1 MKNVFVIVNYK
12 DSDTTIRLLN
22 NIKNYKIIDKIIVVD
37 NNSNDSSV
45 FKINSLK
52 IKNLEVIESTSNNG
66 YSSALNIG
74 CKYAIDLYK
83 ECNLIIS
90 NSDILID
97 SEEDLKELIN
107 TLSNK
112 NVIVAPNIIEDNKL
126 SRGWHIPTP
135 MDDFKQN
142 IIGYG
147 EKYFDKKLRYSDTYY
162 TKKLSKVD
170 TVSGCFFLIT
180 SNHLKYINYFDENVF
195 LYYEE
200 NIFGIK
206 TKRLNK
212 NIVINNDVDVVH
224 DHAKTINKNLKRI
237 NKYKILKNS
246 QYYFEKNYNN
256 ANFFELLLIKV
267 SAFITKLL
275 LYIKYLID

>member
-22 NIKNYKIIDKIIVVD
+22 NIKDYKVIDKIIVVD
-37 NNSNDSSV
+37 NASQDGSV
-45 FKINSLK
+45 FKIESLK
-52 IKNLEVIESTSNNG
+52 IKNLEVIESKENNG

-74 CKYAIDLYK
+74 CKYAIKLYK

-90 NSDILID
+90 NSDIIID
-97 SEEDLKELIN
+97 SEHDLKDLID
-107 TLSNK
+107 TLSNT

-142 IIGYG
+142 LIIGGSSYL
-147 EKYFDKKLRYSDTYY
+147 DKHLRYRDEYY
-162 TKKLSKVD
+162 SKHLSKVE

-180 SNHLKYINYFDENVF
+180 SKHLQAINFFDENVF

-206 TKRLNK
+206 TRNLKK
-212 NIVINNDVDVVH
+212 NIIINNDVDVVH

-237 NKYKILKNS
+237 NKYKILKKS
-246 QYYFEKNYNN
+246 QYYFNKTYNK
-256 ANFFELLLIKV
+256 ANIFELFLIRI

>member
-22 NIKNYKIIDKIIVVD
+22 NIKDYKELDKIIVVD
-37 NNSNDSSV
+37 NASNDGSV
-45 FKINSLK
+45 FKIQSLK
-52 IKNLEVIESTSNNG
+52 IKKLEVIESKENNG

-74 CKYAIDLYK
+74 CKYAIKLYK

-90 NSDILID
+90 NSDIIID
-97 SEEDLKELIN
+97 NENDLKELIN
-107 TLSNK
+107 TLSNT

-135 MDDFKQN
+135 LDDFKQN
-142 IIGYG
+142 LIIGGSSYL
-147 EKYFDKKLRYSDTYY
+147 DKHLRYDDSYY
-162 TKKLSKVD
+162 IKHLSKVE

-180 SNHLKYINYFDENVF
+180 SKHLQDINYFDENVF

-206 TKRLNK
+206 TKKLKK

-237 NKYKILKNS
+237 NKYKILKKS
-246 QYYFEKNYNN
+246 QFYFNKTYNN
-256 ANFFELLLIKV
+256 ANIFELMLIKV

>member
-12 DSDTTIRLLN
+12 DCDTTIRLIN
-22 NIKNYKIIDKIIVVD
+22 NIKDYKILDKIIVVD
-37 NNSNDSSV
+37 NNSNDGSV
-45 FKINSLK
+45 FKMNSLK
-52 IKNLEVIESTSNNG
+52 IKKLEVLESKENNG

-74 CKYAIDLYK
+74 CKYAIKLYK
-83 ECNLIIS
+83 DCNLIIS
-90 NSDILID
+90 NSDIIID
-97 SEEDLKELIN
+97 SETDLKDLID
-107 TLSNK
+107 TLSNT

-126 SRGWHIPTP
+126 SRGWNIPTTL
-135 MDDFKQN
+135 DDFKQN
-142 IIGYG
+142 LIIGG
-147 EKYFDKKLRYSDTYY
+147 SKYLDKHLRYDDLYY
-162 TKKLSKVD
+162 SKHLSKVE

-180 SNHLKYINYFDENVF
+180 SKHLQDIDFFDENVF

-206 TKRLNK
+206 TKKLKK
-212 NIVINNDVDVVH
+212 NIVINNDIDVVH

-237 NKYKILKNS
+237 NKYKILKQS
-246 QYYFEKNYNN
+246 QYYFNKTYNN
-256 ANFFELLLIKV
+256 ANIFELMLIKV

>member
-12 DSDTTIRLLN
+12 DSDTTIRLIN
-22 NIKNYKIIDKIIVVD
+22 NIKDYKIIDKIVVVD
-37 NNSNDSSV
+37 NASHDNSV
-45 FKINSLK
+45 FKIQSLK
-52 IKNLEVIESTSNNG
+52 IKHLEVIESKENNG

-90 NSDILID
+90 NSDIIID
-97 SEEDLKELIN
+97 SEHDLKDLID
-107 TLSNK
+107 TLSNS

-126 SRGWHIPTP
+126 SRGWHIPKP
-135 MDDFKQN
+135 IDDFKQN
-142 IIGYG
+142 LIIGGSTYL
-147 EKYFDKKLRYSDTYY
+147 DKHLRYSDSYY
-162 TKKLSKVD
+162 TKHLSKVE

-180 SNHLKYINYFDENVF
+180 SKHLENINYFDENVF

-237 NKYKILKNS
+237 NKYKILKQS

-256 ANFFELLLIKV
+256 ANIFELMLIKV
-267 SAFITKLL
+267 SAFITKILL
-275 LYIKYLID
+275 FIKYIID